1 MKVALLLLALVVGG
15 AMAWIRLAPS
25 DPARWHV
32 APSPGEVGGW
42 TFHPPGIDAVSEEPG
57 GARAAVTVLDESP
70 TEVLARFDAIAR
82 ATPRT
87 RRLAGS
93 PEAGMITWITRS
105 AVFGFPDY
113 TTAAARS
120 EGPVTTLTL
129 HARLR
134 FGRSDFGVN
143 AARLR
148 DWLAQLA
155 P

>member
-1 MKVALLLLALVVGG
+1 MRGALLLLALIAVGG
-15 AMAWIRLAPS
+15 AGYIRLAPS

-32 APSPGEVGGW
+32 RPEGTPPSGAPL
-42 TFHPPGIDAVSEEPG
+42 AVLEG
-57 GARAAVTVLDESP
+57 GAKAALRLPDATPEQVL
-70 TEVLARFDAIAR
+70 TRLDAIAR

-87 RRLAGS
+87 TTLAGS
-93 PEAGMITWITRS
+93 ADEGMITWVTRS
-105 AVFGFPDY
+105 RLFGFPDY
-113 TTAAARS
+113 TTAAARPDGS
-120 EGPVTTLTL
+120 ATILTL

-148 DWLAQLA
+148 DWLAQLS